1 MSSRSAKEKAA
12 RFQASNANNNNNN
25 NNNSGSSRPRKIGKL
40 NIGPDSVTSKST
52 TKKTTTKKVVKTKTS
67 TKTTMKE
74 RKEQQGEAAADES
87 VVAVLEKTDA
97 AETTETTVASGFVI
111 SADVTTEE
119 ADVSSEQVESVVS
132 LEASD
137 TMSMEVSVSTSEA
150 EPESTAIDTPEL
162 SFSFT
167 TSTDEPELD
176 LSAELQ
182 VNAALQLT
190 SADTT
195 EVEEEQGESEATGA
209 AFQIS
214 VDVSVDESAEAIS
227 QEVTLDGG
235 SDVTATVESVDV
247 EDGVKVEAE
256 TKAEED
262 KAKADEED
270 AAKAE
275 QEAKAKAAEEARV
288 KAEEEAAARLK
299 AEEEARLKAEEE
311 ARLKAEEEARIKA
324 EEEAR
329 IKAEEEARLKAE
341 EEVRLKAEEEARL
354 KAEEEARKPKE
365 TETDKAIKKTF
376 IESCPTFQPIPDEF
390 YSKLFYFSG
399 MGTLIGSSLSAGIY
413 VPEDTAKCGLG
424 AEQVESCV
432 PESFDKHVEMVKT
445 ARNHATDL
453 TTELRKLQALLQGLP
468 IFTGDGTASGSSQTW
483 RTTRHTSL
491 SSGTATHRTRASSYG
506 GFSASQP
513 PSSGQTRVVQE
524 TFSSASTV
532 PAQQTPAAPTGG
544 YGGRAVSSSGYPG
557 EAAPTGYLK
566 GVASSSGYSG
576 GVAPTGGYLKGVAT
590 STAYDAS
597 SSGYPA
603 GATSTNRYTGEP
615 IVGAQYPFQ
624 LPGQRGRVS
633 SARAAM
639 RDERDGDKMASPSQP
654 TQRPAPPPV
663 QPKPRLVVTD
673 AAAPPATWTPR
684 RRPWE
689 QPAPDTLDV
698 PRRRRARSLITQPAA
713 PVSPVNKNYGVFT
726 AQARS
731 WQNKY
736 GQSNV
741 VDQPTPKPFGG
752 INVSSSGLKTWQ
764 MSRVR
769 GMEAK
774 GFRLDSEQVYIEN
787 TPARRASAAAAEASQ
802 IDSLSPY
809 LVSAKSRV
817 IDYGAKPMSPTSAK
831 AFQPRVQ
838 NGYGGSSL
846 SPGLP
851 YCDL

>member
-1 MSSRSAKEKAA
+1 M
-12 RFQASNANNNNNN
+12 
-25 NNNSGSSRPRKIGKL
+25 
-40 NIGPDSVTSKST
+40 TSKST

-74 RKEQQGEAAADES
+74 RKEQQGEAAADDS
-87 VVAVLEKTDA
+87 GVAVLEKTDA

-137 TMSMEVSVSTSEA
+137 SMSMEVSVSTSEA
-150 EPESTAIDTPEL
+150 EPEATAIDTPEL

-176 LSAELQ
+176 LSAELEL
-182 VNAALQLT
+182 NAALQLT

-195 EVEEEQGESEATGA
+195 EVEEEQEENEAAGA

-214 VDVSVDESAEAIS
+214 VDVSVDESAEAVS
-227 QEVTLDGG
+227 QEVTLEGG
-235 SDVTATVESVDV
+235 SDVTATVQSVDV
-247 EDGVKVEAE
+247 EDGITVEAE

-262 KAKADEED
+262 KTKADEED

-288 KAEEEAAARLK
+288 KAEEEEAARLKAEEEARLKAEEEVRLK

-311 ARLKAEEEARIKA
+311 ARLKAEEEARLKA
-324 EEEAR
+324 EVEAR

-341 EEVRLKAEEEARL
+341 EEARLKAEEEARL

-376 IESCPTFQPIPDEF
+376 IESCPAFKPIPDEF

-468 IFTGDGTASGSSQTW
+468 IFTGDGMAGGSSSQTW

-491 SSGTATHRTRASSYG
+491 SSGTTTHRTRASSYG
-506 GFSASQP
+506 GFSAAQP
-513 PSSGQTRVVQE
+513 PSTGQTRVVHE

-557 EAAPTGYLK
+557 EAAPTSGYLK
-566 GVASSSGYSG
+566 GVASSSGYTGAVAPTSGYLKGVGSSSGYSG
-576 GVAPTGGYLKGVAT
+576 GVAPTSTSGYLKGVGT
-590 STAYDAS
+590 STAYHTGAAP

-603 GATSTNRYTGEP
+603 GATSTNGYAGEP
-615 IVGAQYPFQ
+615 IVGPQYPFQ

-639 RDERDGDKMASPSQP
+639 RDERDGDKMASSSQP

-673 AAAPPATWTPR
+673 AAAPPAAWTPR

-726 AQARS
+726 AQAQS

-736 GQSNV
+736 GRANV
-741 VDQPTPKPFGG
+741 VDQPAPKPFGG
-752 INVSSSGLKTWQ
+752 VNMSSTGLKTWQ

-774 GFRLDSEQVYIEN
+774 GFRLDSEQVYIDN

-817 IDYGAKPMSPTSAK
+817 IDYGAKPMSPTSAR